1 MKDMETT
8 NEIVRNAL
16 AAMNTTGG
24 ALFKCPKCGATGDPY
39 DGFCRT
45 CGYMLPK
52 DRMLWRANELI
63 ERELSKTT
71 PHDIKGLAYV
81 KGVGRIDLEVGKRGV
96 GPGMDYGSG
105 LIKLLQKHKDD
116 LPKLGMTLVLG
127 KTYNPAEEDRLVRVH
142 GDHLAALAK
151 RKGGASVLTHYKEA
165 RKAASY
171 ETAR

>member
-1 MKDMETT
+1 MASS
-8 NEIVRNAL
+8 NPVVRNAIEAT
-16 AAMNTTGG
+16 AANTTGG
-24 ALFKCPKCGATGDPY
+24 PLFKCPRCSATGNPY

-45 CGYMLPK
+45 CGHMLSK
-52 DRMLWRANELI
+52 DEMLWRANELI
-63 ERELSKTT
+63 ERELRKST
-71 PHDIKGLAYV
+71 PHGIRGLAYV
-81 KGVGRIDLEVGKRGV
+81 RGVGRIDLEVGKRGV

-105 LIKLLQKHKDD
+105 IVKLLQKHKED

-127 KTYNPAEEDRLVRVH
+127 KTCNPREEDRFVRVH

-151 RKGGASVLTHYKEA
+151 KKGGASVLTHYKDA